1 MIIKNMQVGTRMG
14 TGFSLLLLMLVIMG
28 ASSYWLTVNSEKKVD
43 EIITWHLVKE
53 RLISDWLRLVSSNN
67 GLALAAMSSQDE
79 KFQNEILKTMKK
91 NSEQINT
98 LQKDLTPL
106 LRLATGKR
114 LLEEVITAREKY
126 VALRQDGFKLAR
138 QGNADLTN
146 AYISA
151 QFYPATEE
159 YVNAL
164 MALRAFQKSLIDH
177 SYLAVHQESSS
188 SKTIIL
194 AFILLS
200 IVSGVVIAWY
210 ITRSITRPLAEA
222 VSIAKRVSAGELT
235 VDVQVHSKDQLGTL
249 LLSLK
254 EMITGLNT
262 TVLRVR
268 NGAENI
274 SSAANE
280 INAGNQD
287 LASRTESQA
296 ASVEETAATLEQ
308 LTATIKSTAENSRS
322 VNHLFTEAGSVIN
335 KNSQRMHDVSSSMQ
349 DIYAASGQMNA
360 IVTAIEGI
368 AFQTNI
374 LALNAAVEAARAG
387 EQGRGF
393 AVVAGEVRT
402 LAQRSSSS
410 AKEIKEIIGSSL
422 GKIDSCRMLV
432 DEADNGMKEIVS
444 NVASVQ
450 KLVDEI
456 TKASLEQSDGVH
468 QINLAMGQIDTTT
481 QQNASLVEESSAASA
496 ALQEQAISL
505 VDSVKVFTCHDAGLV
520 SAIKEREPKSEP
532 KARVKQNAGTL
543 ADTNW
548 TTF

>member
-432 DEADNGMKEIVS
+432 DQADSGMKEIVS

>member
-432 DEADNGMKEIVS
+432 DEADSGMKEIVS